1 MDDVD
6 RLVGAED
13 HRHRRPVPLVRL
25 DADHGRRFSQ
35 GDHEAL
41 RISCRRDREVR
52 HRDVLVDAGAQGP
65 ALVHLAV
72 RAQREGAQRSGCL
85 GVPRAQGLGEQCDL
99 GDEEEEEDAPAPV
112 LGESLGDAQGGEG
125 LARAAGHDELAAV
138 RGFQAADDGVQRL
151 PLVGSQVLLAGADR
165 LLRLVKGEAV
175 PVDGGAASRP
185 LGPQP
190 HLVEER
196 GVRGA
201 RPRPSRFGRIRP
213 EPRPAG
219 RVG

>member
-1 MDDVD
+1 MSSSTP
-6 RLVGAED
+6 E
-13 HRHRRPVPLVRL
+13 
-25 DADHGRRFSQ
+25 
-35 GDHEAL
+35 
-41 RISCRRDREVR
+41 RRDRPLFTLPLEPS
-52 HRDVLVDAGAQGP
+52 AK
-65 ALVHLAV
+65 
-72 RAQREGAQRSGCL
+72 ERSGAAASAFHARR
-85 GVPRAQGLGEQCDL
+85 VWESRAIEGTRKR
-99 GDEEEEEDAPAPV
+99 EEDAPAPV

-213 EPRPAG
+213 EPRRAG